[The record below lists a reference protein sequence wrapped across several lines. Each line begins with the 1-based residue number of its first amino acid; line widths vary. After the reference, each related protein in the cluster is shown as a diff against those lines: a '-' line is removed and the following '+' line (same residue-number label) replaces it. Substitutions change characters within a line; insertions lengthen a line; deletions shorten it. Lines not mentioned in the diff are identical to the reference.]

1 MKNLKYLTVACCLA
15 AMGVTATGCLNDN
28 DDTRS
33 EMSKEEVAY
42 CLAAVRG
49 NYDGDL
55 IYLSKN
61 EKDVNDNTD
70 TLKISWSIINDS
82 TMTISNFP
90 TRLLAANIT
99 NAELKKAIEEA
110 PDQDITCRIGFINS
124 SPVQFLVNPVSPVLK
139 LNFEG
144 AEHKIQP
151 AFYVNSTSSFGT
163 VNQTKKVLYM
173 QIVEGAIFMD
183 EKQTSYLTTANPFAF
198 EAKKDY
204 YVTCE

>member
-15 AMGVTATGCLNDN
+15 AMEVTATGCLDDSN
-28 DDTRS
+28 DTRS
-33 EMSKEEVAY
+33 EMSKEEIAY
-42 CLAAVRG
+42 CLNTVRG
-49 NYDGDL
+49 SYDGNL
-55 IYLSKN
+55 IYVSKN
-61 EKDVNDNTD
+61 VKDVNDNTD

-82 TMTISNFP
+82 TMTICDFP

-124 SPVQFLVNPVSPVLK
+124 SPVQFLVNPVSPALK

-151 AFYVNSTSSFGT
+151 AFYVNSTNSFGT
-163 VNQTKKVLYM
+163 FNQTKKELYM

-198 EAKKDY
+198 EAKK
-204 YVTCE
+204 E